1 MQGAGGWVY
10 NGAEPLAYLTHEG
23 GGTKTPA
30 LAAMGQEAQMAS
42 KVERKNIVLEDLKWL
57 PALSECTWIAKKR
70 SMPVS
75 MYASCRSARDA
86 FMNHCAA

>member
-1 MQGAGGWVY
+1 
-10 NGAEPLAYLTHEG
+10 
-23 GGTKTPA
+23 
-30 LAAMGQEAQMAS
+30 MAS
-42 KVERKNIVLEDLKWL
+42 KVERKNIVLDDLKWL

-75 MYASCRSARDA
+75 MYASWRSERDA